1 MLRNALLKIYD
12 FTSATLLGTVMVL
25 TVLAVFMRYI
35 MSSPLQWIEEVDGV
49 LFLWAIMLGCASAKG
64 RNIHL
69 TINILSSHV
78 SPSVKK
84 YLLIMIE
91 AITILIMSLLGFYGI
106 QLANQVK
113 FKITNILN
121 ISYSYYDYA
130 IPVGAIGVALFS
142 IFNLYDLISNAENS
156 EVLQ

>member
-78 SPSVKK
+78 SPSIKK

-142 IFNLYDLISNAENS
+142 IFNLYDLISNADNS